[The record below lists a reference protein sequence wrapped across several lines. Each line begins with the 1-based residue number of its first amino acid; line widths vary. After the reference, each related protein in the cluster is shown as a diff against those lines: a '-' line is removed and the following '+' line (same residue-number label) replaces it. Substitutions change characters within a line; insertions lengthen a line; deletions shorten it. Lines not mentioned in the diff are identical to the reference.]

1 MTEAT
6 AVMPGSERAAAA
18 AEKTTDVI
26 MHSARRL
33 WLAGLGTVAVA
44 AEQAQ
49 IAFDTLGN
57 KGEAIEP
64 TVVAPFKW
72 ASDAANSLA
81 QRAGQ
86 SVKNASQSMK
96 NIGGAVNNATAGVAG
111 VGRRLKAVDMGEEV
125 SREEVSRIV
134 DEKLAIALK
143 QLDLVSRNDLQAVA
157 DRIDELL
164 PKSKRGR
171 ESHAD

>member
-6 AVMPGSERAAAA
+6 AVMPGSERAT
-18 AEKTTDVI
+18 AEKTTDAI

-44 AEQAQ
+44 AEQVQ
-49 IAFDTLGN
+49 IAFETLGN
-57 KGEAIEP
+57 KGETIEP
-64 TVVAPFKW
+64 TVVAPFRW
-72 ASDAANSLA
+72 ASETANSLA

-86 SVKNASQSMK
+86 SVKNMGS
-96 NIGGAVNNATAGVAG
+96 AVNSATASATAGVAG
-111 VGRRLKAVDMGEEV
+111 VGRRFKAVDM
-125 SREEVSRIV
+125 SEEVSRIV
-134 DEKLAIALK
+134 DEKLSAALK
-143 QLDLVSRNDLQAVA
+143 ELDLVSRDDLQAVA
-157 DRIDELL
+157 DRIEEML